1 MFEALIAGII
11 AGFLWLD
18 RYQFCQIFI
27 CRPIV
32 SAPLTG
38 LLLGDLSVGCVV
50 GIMYELMW
58 LRRPPVGG
66 YIAPDS
72 TLPSIAATAMAVPI
86 VETFPLN
93 LLSVSSLAFFVT
105 YPLSVIASR
114 FDGIFRVVLGRL
126 ATLAENAMLKD
137 GDKSVVP
144 FMLTG
149 LVLNFMCAFF
159 IVFVYTLLMSEV
171 IRWAME
177 SIPAHF
183 HSTLSIGFYA
193 AIILGVSD
201 QLAAFSK
208 PGQALLFAIGL
219 ILTITICFVFSL

>member
-1 MFEALIAGII
+1 MFEAIIAGII

-32 SAPLTG
+32 CAPLTG
-38 LLLGDLSVGCVV
+38 ILLGDLSVGCVV
-50 GIMYELMW
+50 GLMYELMW

-72 TLPSIAATAMAVPI
+72 TLPSIAATAMAAPI
-86 VETFPLN
+86 VGTVPLN
-93 LLSVSSLAFFVT
+93 LLSVASLAFFVS

-114 FDGIFRVVLGRL
+114 IDGVFRVVLGKL
-126 ATLAENAMLKD
+126 AIMAETAMLKE

-144 FMLTG
+144 YMLTG

-159 IVFVYTLLMSEV
+159 VVFSYSLLMSEV
-171 IRWAME
+171 ILWTMDI
-177 SIPAHF
+177 IPAHF
-183 HSTLSIGFYA
+183 HSILSIGFYA

-201 QLAAFSK
+201 QLTAFSK
-208 PGQALLFAIGL
+208 PGQACLFAIGL
-219 ILTITICFVFSL
+219 VLTITLCYVFNL